1 MGSNMTTFAVVLRE
15 KDTAGAL
22 GVSLAFAAMMIPNI
36 IWAPVAG
43 LLADK
48 YSTRNLVPP
57 MLLLMSLSTV
67 SIAFTP
73 FWWAPI
79 ALFITSSAGVVVGA
93 GYQSMLPAV
102 SAPQDLAR
110 VNGVGQ
116 TYVSVGMLAGPAL
129 AGLLVGATGFFWPFI
144 IDFFSFIVLAAAFR
158 FVGLTRTPVVHVD
171 GPKLKAMDGVRELF
185 KDPFLRAIVVMIT
198 AIVAALGIVNVGEV
212 FLITDEL
219 NASAFIYGIVGS
231 LFAAGSLI
239 GAFVVS
245 KLKLTKR
252 QEGYAAVFSPALLV
266 LSVMGLSLA
275 PDWGWAMVTT
285 FIAGLG
291 NAAINSYGVAL
302 IMERSKEE
310 ARGRIMAAF
319 GAMVTSGGIS
329 SLALGGILI
338 SAFGVREVL
347 FGGALLSGLVLVALG
362 PGVLR
367 RALHPERYAA

>member
-22 GVSLAFAAMMIPNI
+22 GVSLAFAAMMVPNI
-36 IWAPVAG
+36 VFAPLAG

-79 ALFITSSAGVVVGA
+79 ALFITASAGVVVGA

-102 SAPQDLAR
+102 ANNDDLAR
-110 VNGVGQ
+110 VNGMGQ
-116 TYVSVGMLAGPAL
+116 TYVSVGSLAGPAV
-129 AGLLVGATGFFWPFI
+129 AGLLVGATGYFWPFI
-144 IDFFSFIVLAAAFR
+144 IDFVSFIVLAVTFR
-158 FVGLTRTPVVHVD
+158 YVGLTRKPVIHVD

-185 KDPFLRAIVVMIT
+185 KDPFLRAIVIMIT
-198 AIVAALGIVNVGEV
+198 VIVAALGIVNVGEV
-212 FLITDEL
+212 FLITVEL
-219 NASAFIYGIVGS
+219 KASAFIYGVVGS

-245 KLKLTKR
+245 KLKLSKR
-252 QEGYAAVFSPALLV
+252 QESFAAVFSPALLV
-266 LSVMGLSLA
+266 LSVIGLSLA
-275 PDWGWAMVTT
+275 PHWGWAMVTT

-291 NAAINSYGVAL
+291 NASINSYGMAL
-302 IMERSKEE
+302 IMERAKEE
-310 ARGRIMAAF
+310 TRGRILAAF
-319 GAMVTSGGIS
+319 GAMVTTGGIS
-329 SLALGGILI
+329 SLAMGGILI
-338 SAFGVREVL
+338 GMFGVRQVL
-347 FGGALLSGLVLVALG
+347 FAGAVISGIVLIALG

-367 RALHPERYAA
+367 RALHPERYVD